1 MKIFKKMDIVIIICL
16 VGISF
21 LPHILFAK
29 NLNKD
34 YDSVY
39 AIIKVDGKTYKEIP
53 LSSLKEDDSFTI
65 KTKNGNNTILVK
77 DNKISIT
84 NATCHDSLCVDQGSK
99 SKVGDSIVCLP
110 HKLIIEIK
118 GKEKDSSSDDFILSY

>member
-65 KTKNGNNTILVK
+65 KTENGNNTILVK

>member
-34 YDSVY
+34 FDLVY
-39 AIIKVDGKTYKEIP
+39 AVIKVDGKVYKEIP
-53 LSSLKEDDSFTI
+53 LSSSKEDNSFTI
-65 KTKNGNNTILVK
+65 KTENGNNTILVK
-77 DNKISIT
+77 DKKISIT
-84 NATCHDSLCVDQGSK
+84 HANCHDSLCVNQGSK
-99 SKVGDSIVCLP
+99 SRVGDSIVCLP

>member
-65 KTKNGNNTILVK
+65 KTENGNNTILVK
-77 DNKISIT
+77 DKSISIT
-84 NATCHDSLCVDQGSK
+84 HADCHDSLCVKQGSI
-99 SKVGDSIVCLP
+99 SKLGDTIVCLP

-118 GKEKDSSSDDFILSY
+118 GKEEDSSSDDIILSY

>member
-39 AIIKVDGKTYKEIP
+39 AVIKVDGKTYKEIP
-53 LSSLKEDDSFTI
+53 LSSLKEDNSFTI
-65 KTKNGNNTILVK
+65 KTDNGNNTILVK

-84 NATCHDSLCVDQGSK
+84 HANCHDSLCVNQGSK

-118 GKEKDSSSDDFILSY
+118 GKEKDSSSDDIILSY

>member
-16 VGISF
+16 IGISF

-34 YDSVY
+34 YDSIY
-39 AIIKVDGKTYKEIP
+39 AIIKVDGEIYKEIP
-53 LSSLKEDDSFTI
+53 LSSLKEDNSFTI
-65 KTKNGNNTILVK
+65 KTDDGNNTILIK
-77 DNKISIT
+77 DKKISIT
-84 NATCHDSLCVDQGSK
+84 HANCHDSLCVNQGSK

-118 GKEKDSSSDDFILSY
+118 GKEKDSSSDDIILSY